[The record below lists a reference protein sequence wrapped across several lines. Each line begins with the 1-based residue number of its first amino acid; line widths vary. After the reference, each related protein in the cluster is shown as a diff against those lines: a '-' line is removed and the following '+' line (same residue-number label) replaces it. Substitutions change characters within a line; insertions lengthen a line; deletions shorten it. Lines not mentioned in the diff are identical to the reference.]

1 MRRDDPLRGCDMSV
15 ARRPDVRGS
24 RASPRVGAPGPR
36 PLDLRRLFGSPARG
50 GHGVSLNVRDVMETG
65 LACQVKAGQLVLW
78 MPTDRAMYCLD
89 CAAIAIIAPTCPACG
104 SYSIASPAPGV
115 GRGA

>member
-1 MRRDDPLRGCDMSV
+1 M
-15 ARRPDVRGS
+15 
-24 RASPRVGAPGPR
+24 
-36 PLDLRRLFGSPARG
+36 
-50 GHGVSLNVRDVMETG
+50 SLNVRDVMETG

-104 SYSIASPAPGV
+104 SYSIASLAKWLD
-115 GRGA
+115 RAA